1 MAVTIKD
8 IARICGVS
16 AGTVDRA
23 INDRSGIRKET
34 KDRIL
39 KIAEEL
45 NYKPNKVAQS
55 LAMGSTKTIGILCF
69 DLENHYFASLVDTIE
84 GIAKSEGY
92 FINLVLTHGDPVKE
106 REGMMYLEERRVD
119 GIILFSVC
127 KDADYIAHLEKISIP
142 IVTIYNRISDSF
154 AFVGVDAKKA
164 MCEAVKFIACKGYER
179 ILFINAKISAKK
191 AQGMNVYTL
200 QERQDGYVQGLRE
213 MGLHEP
219 FILEGVNRKEIC
231 HGIHAQEGRR
241 TAVLCISDM
250 YAVAVLEICK
260 QEGLN
265 VPQDV
270 GIMGYDNMEMLQYI
284 TPRIYSVGYDVHL
297 LGHQLITSLLEQMR
311 SDQLQRDGI
320 LDYRF
325 MEGESL

>member
-1 MAVTIKD
+1 MKFYGSNNQGYCPD
-8 IARICGVS
+8 LWRFRRNS
-16 AGTVDRA
+16 
-23 INDRSGIRKET
+23 RSGDQRSVRIRKET

-127 KDADYIAHLEKISIP
+127 KDADYIAHLEKYLSLLSPFTIAFQ
-142 IVTIYNRISDSF
+142 IVLRLS
-154 AFVGVDAKKA
+154 VLMQKA

-191 AQGMNVYTL
+191 HKV
-200 QERQDGYVQGLRE
+200 
-213 MGLHEP
+213 
-219 FILEGVNRKEIC
+219 
-231 HGIHAQEGRR
+231 
-241 TAVLCISDM
+241 
-250 YAVAVLEICK
+250 
-260 QEGLN
+260 
-265 VPQDV
+265 
-270 GIMGYDNMEMLQYI
+270 
-284 TPRIYSVGYDVHL
+284 
-297 LGHQLITSLLEQMR
+297 
-311 SDQLQRDGI
+311 
-320 LDYRF
+320 
-325 MEGESL
+325 